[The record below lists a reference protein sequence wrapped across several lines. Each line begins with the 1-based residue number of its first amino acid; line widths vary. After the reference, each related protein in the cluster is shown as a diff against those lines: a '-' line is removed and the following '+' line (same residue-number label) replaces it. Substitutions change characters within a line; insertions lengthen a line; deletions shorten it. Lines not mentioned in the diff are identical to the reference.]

1 MTTNVQS
8 AEQKS
13 WAETPPNS
21 PPIRHAIGE
30 IVENQTWLDKLAN
43 PIQQWLLRF
52 FGQPGQPNRKVKDIL
67 NGTWLGHPVH
77 PVLTDIPIGAWSG
90 TMLLDLVSLNDDSKG
105 LANGADLSLAI
116 GLLGATGAAVTGV
129 TDWSDLD
136 GTDRRVGFMH
146 GLLNG
151 SITVMYLVSLIL
163 RRTGQRRAGI
173 AWSTAGYLASL
184 FSAYLGG
191 ELVFAKGIG
200 VNHEAWEGGS
210 DDFVA
215 VMNAQDLVEG
225 KLTRVDASGI
235 PAVLLKKG
243 KSIYAIGAI
252 CTHLGGPLDEGEVH
266 DGVVQCP
273 WHGSCFRMQ
282 DGSVVNGPAVYAEP
296 AFDVRVRDGKIELR
310 RLEHA

>member
-21 PPIRHAIGE
+21 PPLRHAIGE

-105 LANGADLSLAI
+105 LANGADLSLA
-116 GLLGATGAAVTGV
+116 
-129 TDWSDLD
+129 
-136 GTDRRVGFMH
+136 
-146 GLLNG
+146 
-151 SITVMYLVSLIL
+151 

-191 ELVFAKGIG
+191 ELVFAKGVG
-200 VNHEAWEGGS
+200 VNHDAWEGGS
-210 DDFVA
+210 DDFVV

>member
-30 IVENQTWLDKLAN
+30 FVENQTWLDKLAN

-136 GTDRRVGFMH
+136 GTDRRVGLMH
-146 GLLNG
+146 
-151 SITVMYLVSLIL
+151 
-163 RRTGQRRAGI
+163 
-173 AWSTAGYLASL
+173 
-184 FSAYLGG
+184 
-191 ELVFAKGIG
+191 
-200 VNHEAWEGGS
+200 
-210 DDFVA
+210 
-215 VMNAQDLVEG
+215 
-225 KLTRVDASGI
+225 
-235 PAVLLKKG
+235 
-243 KSIYAIGAI
+243 
-252 CTHLGGPLDEGEVH
+252 
-266 DGVVQCP
+266 
-273 WHGSCFRMQ
+273 
-282 DGSVVNGPAVYAEP
+282 
-296 AFDVRVRDGKIELR
+296 
-310 RLEHA
+310 

>member
-1 MTTNVQS
+1 VKGIERMTTNVQS

-116 GLLGATGAAVTGV
+116 GCWAL
-129 TDWSDLD
+129 
-136 GTDRRVGFMH
+136 
-146 GLLNG
+146 
-151 SITVMYLVSLIL
+151 
-163 RRTGQRRAGI
+163 Q
-173 AWSTAGYLASL
+173 
-184 FSAYLGG
+184 
-191 ELVFAKGIG
+191 
-200 VNHEAWEGGS
+200 
-210 DDFVA
+210 
-215 VMNAQDLVEG
+215 
-225 KLTRVDASGI
+225 
-235 PAVLLKKG
+235 
-243 KSIYAIGAI
+243 
-252 CTHLGGPLDEGEVH
+252 
-266 DGVVQCP
+266 
-273 WHGSCFRMQ
+273 
-282 DGSVVNGPAVYAEP
+282 
-296 AFDVRVRDGKIELR
+296 VRPSPV
-310 RLEHA
+310 